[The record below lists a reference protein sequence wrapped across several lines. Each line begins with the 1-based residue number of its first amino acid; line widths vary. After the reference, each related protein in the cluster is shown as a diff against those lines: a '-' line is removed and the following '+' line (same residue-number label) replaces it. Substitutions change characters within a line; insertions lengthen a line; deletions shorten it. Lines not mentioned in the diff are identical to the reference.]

1 MYLKLRNP
9 LVFFDLE
16 TTGINVAQDRII
28 DAAFVKVLPGG
39 EREKYT
45 IRVNPQI
52 PIPPE
57 SSAVHGIYDDDVKD
71 KPPFK
76 AVAKNLATWLKGC
89 DLAGFN
95 IMKFDVP
102 MLVEEF
108 LRANVEFDVDDR
120 KIIDAQKI
128 FHMMEKRTLSA
139 AYKFYCDK
147 ELNDAHSAEA
157 DTEAT
162 LEVFEAQMRRYE
174 GKTLTDVTGKKIGV
188 IENDIVVIDK
198 ITNEKMIDYAGRLS
212 YDENGNEIINFG
224 KHKGKKVREVLKA
237 EPGYYDWMMRSD
249 FPLDTKRRL
258 TKIKLN
264 MLNN

>member
-1 MYLKLRNP
+1 M
-9 LVFFDLE
+9 VFFDLE
-16 TTGINVAQDRII
+16 TTGINVSQDRII
-28 DAAFVKVLPGG
+28 DGAFIKLHPNGD
-39 EREKYT
+39 RENKF
-45 IRVNPQI
+45 IRVNPLI
-52 PIPPE
+52 PIPAE
-57 SSAVHGIYDDDVKD
+57 TSALHGIYDEDVKD

-76 AVAKNLATWLKGC
+76 TVGKNLASWLKGC

-108 LRANVEFDVDDR
+108 LRSNIDFDVDNR

-139 AYKFYCDK
+139 AYKFYCNQ

-162 LEVFEAQMRRYE
+162 LAVFEAQVRKYE
-174 GKTLTDVTGKKIGV
+174 GKTISDVSGKSLGA
-188 IENDIVVIDK
+188 IENDVEAIHNL
-198 ITNEKMIDYAGRLS
+198 TNDKMIDYAGRLS
-212 YDENGNEIINFG
+212 YDNEGNEVINFG
-224 KHKGKKVREVLKA
+224 KHKGKKVSEVLKA

-258 TKIKLN
+258 TKIKLE
-264 MLNN
+264 LLKK